1 LKVWYK
7 LSVDTK
13 DSSDI
18 NVNLPISMRK
28 TYLNGNT
35 QMKIIELLVK
45 VDPSKDYFIRDLDKI
60 KIDLEVT
67 QKNLV
72 TSYQESRGTG
82 PKQVTYA
89 IQHSSSIG
97 VGDGSIND

>member
-1 LKVWYK
+1 
-7 LSVDTK
+7 
-13 DSSDI
+13 
-18 NVNLPISMRK
+18 MRK
-28 TYLNGNT
+28 TYLNGNIK
-35 QMKIIELLVK
+35 MKIIELLVK
-45 VDPSKDYFIRDLDKI
+45 VDPSKDYFIKDLDKI

-67 QKNLV
+67 QKNSV